1 MNVQRICW
9 ILLFSMVASLLPAQ
23 SYSKLWDKI
32 EQATKS
38 DLPREAINI
47 ATTLENKAI
56 ADGDLMQEMTAL
68 FVKMRLRGAISPDS
82 LLKDKDRIS
91 LRIQQI
97 THFSDRLFWDT
108 FLAKTI
114 AESYHFNNEDRRKY
128 SRKMLEQLGD
138 MESLHSIKSKA
149 LTPLVKQG
157 KDADEFDNDV
167 LHILLFDCLDQSF
180 LSSQERTALSS
191 QAEAFYRSKNLYAGA
206 IRFALRYEDAEAV
219 VTRYADRPENAI
231 AYASWV
237 ENLYTQAD
245 LSDNNVRQHL
255 FSLAQEGMKKY
266 GKHKDAKRIEA
277 VVKKLE
283 NPTVNLS
290 ESNLLCYPNLPMKW
304 VINSNN
310 IQKVSFDIYRCS
322 ADGKT
327 LFNHIATLQS
337 AFPKRETWRL
347 QSDTLSLTLS
357 EPGVYKLIQRETG
370 EEEVSTLLTCSRIIP
385 FLFHPGNGTCRIM
398 ALDSQTGEPLKE
410 FSVVKHETE
419 DHPKRQWDVTKGEL
433 WLSMKNMGET
443 PSYQGDFQILMPG
456 DSCSKKFYLNL
467 SKRKYNGDAHRHQQ
481 RVQIFIDRNI
491 YRPGQTVHVVGVL
504 YTQKGDSL
512 NVDSNACLEV
522 NLMKRGNKAV
532 ASFEAKTDEYGRF
545 NGDFLLPA
553 DQQEGDFFIQ
563 VRHANKQGKNA
574 EIHTEGKADLVVCA
588 YKRQTFSV
596 EFLPIET
603 AYTWGDTL
611 QVRGKVLT
619 MTLQPT
625 SNALVRYTINTNT
638 SFRGTINDPIEGVL
652 RTNAQGEFS
661 MPLLL
666 KEQPQRSALWRHYYS
681 SYSVSVS
688 VVGDNGETQTQQL
701 FIPVHQNPT
710 TLDVDLP
717 EVLVKEHLSHLVFR
731 NTNNMA
737 VQVDE
742 SVTVCLYDDR
752 NTLVWIQKF
761 PANIP
766 ILPSDWK
773 NLDDGVYRLEAETPS
788 GGKISKK
795 CLFISEKSE
804 QLPAQSPSFV
814 MTEEMT
820 KSESEKWLLVGHT
833 RQNITLF
840 KDVVSH
846 KGELLSS
853 EIMTL
858 SEGIHPIC
866 LSYDTIYQEG
876 AIVHLTILTEGE
888 FYQKE
893 IRLERPHPD
902 LRLNMSWKTFR
913 NRLSSGQEE
922 EWELRITTPD
932 GQPVS
937 ASLTARLYDASLD
950 ALAYNKWRANPYR
963 KPYFVNP
970 YAQIYRRNTTSLYYA
985 KKYKFKE
992 SQPADFSSW
1001 KDKTNGFERQVVY
1014 SVAPT
1019 FRLGATAKK
1028 DASNTLYEATVNIEK
1043 STQTSGAND
1052 GVSASHIPLRE
1063 NFNEVAFMRSSLHTD
1078 ATGKIALRFTL
1089 PEQLTTWKFTA
1100 FAHDK
1105 HLRHTLLEEEV
1116 IAQKSVTVSA
1126 NVPRFVREGDKL
1138 TIPIVVRSLLTDS
1151 TKGHFVATFF
1161 DADTSVE
1168 LSRTT
1173 GSFLIE
1179 DGSASFRISL
1189 PSLNAQSLSE
1199 KGMSVPRAIGC
1210 QVAVEGKYFSDG
1222 EVHQI
1227 PVLSDRVEV
1236 VRNLPF
1242 SITDGDVHTYQLDT
1256 LWTDTTALR
1265 SPQVTVNFTPSA
1277 LNEALRALASLS
1289 LEPTYGIDDWA
1300 RRYYALSLTLFL
1312 DERGICLPDFDLVKT
1327 TTLRDEVA
1335 SHIRQKQFK
1344 NGAWAWFEGMRES
1357 TFITNEILLLLA
1369 RLESLVGNHPLR
1381 ETTSQALLYM
1391 HKIMEKERQE
1401 MVTEEQKSK
1410 RHLPLGEVHLR
1421 YLDACNY
1428 LQADTTAACDYF
1440 LSKAEYLNATYS
1452 LYGKAVMS
1460 RVLCKGGKKET
1471 ADLLLRSLRE
1481 YLVSTPE
1488 MGAYFDAPKAQR
1500 TNHSYRIPTQTATIE
1515 AFYASGDTA
1524 TVKCMQQW
1532 LLQSKRTQKWETS
1545 RATADAVYALCLG
1558 EIGAPHTLRPIVT
1571 DMIPKDSTFNGIYRT
1586 LRVETD
1592 ATTKVTSMHSSQEM
1606 ISVCAPKPAVSSKI
1620 PSLSYGNVR
1629 ASYLLP
1635 ISMVEA
1641 YERGL
1646 DITLRLEVK
1655 RNGEWVEL
1663 AENEPTDATLPLR
1676 QVATIIA
1683 TRDFDFVRVSVPR
1696 PACAEPVVKLSG
1708 YSWQQGVG
1716 CYRVVTDYGADFYA
1730 DKLPKGSYKLVE
1742 ELHPDRSGTYEQGIA
1757 SVTCTYA
1764 PEFSGNTAGRKIQV
1778 VEAQGD
1784 E

>member
-1 MNVQRICW
+1 MNHLRTVCT
-9 ILLFSMVASLLPAQ
+9 LLFITISGLLAAQ
-23 SYSKLWDKI
+23 SYSKLWDRI

-56 ADGDLMQEMTAL
+56 ADGNLTQEMTAL
-68 FVKMRLRGAISPDS
+68 FVKMRLRGEISPDS
-82 LLKDKDRIS
+82 VRIDKERIA

-97 THFSDRLFWDT
+97 THPSDSLFWET

-114 AESYHFNNEDRRKY
+114 AESYHFNNEERRKY
-128 SRKMLEQLGD
+128 SQKMLEQLGN
-138 MESLHSIKSKA
+138 MESLHSIKSKS

-167 LHILLFDCLDQSF
+167 LHMLLFDCLDQSF
-180 LSSQERTALSS
+180 LSQQERTALSS
-191 QAEAFYRSKNLYAGA
+191 QAETFYHSKHLYAGA

-237 ENLYTQAD
+237 EKLYAQAD
-245 LSDNNVRQHL
+245 LSDNHARQHL
-255 FSLAQEGMKKY
+255 FSLAHEGIKKY
-266 GKHKDAKRIEA
+266 GKHRDAKRIKA
-277 VVKKLE
+277 VIEKLE
-283 NPTVNLS
+283 NPTVNLT

-304 VINSNN
+304 VINANN

-327 LFNHIATLQS
+327 LFNRIATLSS

-370 EEEVSTLLTCSRIIP
+370 EKEVSTLLHCSRITP
-385 FLFHPGNGTCRIM
+385 FLFYPSNGACRIM
-398 ALDSQTGEPLKE
+398 ALDTQTGEPLKE
-410 FSVVKHETE
+410 FSVVKHETKN
-419 DHPKRQWDVTKGEL
+419 HPKRQWDVTKGDL
-433 WLSMKNMGET
+433 WLSMKDMGET
-443 PSYQGDFQILMPG
+443 SSYQGDFQILMPG

-467 SKRKYNGDAHRHQQ
+467 SKRNYYGDARRHQQ

-563 VRHANKQGKNA
+563 VRHANTQGKDA
-574 EIHTEGKADLVVCA
+574 VIHTEGKADLVVGA

-603 AYTWGDTL
+603 VYTWGDTL

-619 MTLQPT
+619 MTLQPM
-625 SNALVRYTINTNT
+625 SNALVRYAIGTNT
-638 SFRGTINDPIEGVL
+638 SFRGTENDPIEGVL

-661 MPLLL
+661 IPLLL
-666 KEQPQRSALWRHYYS
+666 KEQSQRSALWRHYYS

-688 VVGDNGETQTQQL
+688 VVGDNGETQTGQL

-717 EVLVKEHLSHLVFR
+717 EVIVKEHLSHLVFR

-737 VQVDE
+737 VEVDE

-752 NTLVWIQKF
+752 NTLVWIQKL
-761 PANIP
+761 PANTP
-766 ILPSDWK
+766 ILPSDWTQ
-773 NLDDGVYRLEAETPS
+773 LDDGVYRLEAETPS

-795 CLFISEKSE
+795 CLFIGEKSE

-814 MTEEMT
+814 MTEEIT
-820 KSESEKWLLVGHT
+820 KSESEKWLLVGHS

-876 AIVHLTILTEGE
+876 ATVHLTILTEGE

-902 LRLNMSWKTFR
+902 LRLNLSWKTFR
-913 NRLSSGQEE
+913 NRLSPGQEE

-963 KPYFVNP
+963 KPYFLNS
-970 YAQIYRRNTTSLYYA
+970 YAQIYRRNTASLYYA
-985 KKYKFKE
+985 KKYKIKE
-992 SQPADFSSW
+992 IQPADFSSW
-1001 KDKTNGFERQVVY
+1001 KDEANRFERQVFY

-1028 DASNTLYEATVNIEK
+1028 DASNTLYEVAVNSEE
-1043 STQTSGAND
+1043 SAQTSGTND
-1052 GVSASHIPLRE
+1052 GANASNIPLRQD
-1063 NFNEVAFMRSSLHTD
+1063 FKEVAFMQSALHTD
-1078 ATGKIALRFTL
+1078 ADGKIALRFTL

-1100 FAHDK
+1100 FVHDK
-1105 HLRHTLLEEEV
+1105 HLRHALLEEEIIV
-1116 IAQKSVTVSA
+1116 QKSVTVSA
-1126 NVPRFVREGDKL
+1126 NVPRFVREGDQL

-1151 TKGHFVATFF
+1151 TKGRFVATFF
-1161 DADTSVE
+1161 DADTNTE

-1179 DGSASFRISL
+1179 NGSASFRISL
-1189 PSLNAQSLSE
+1189 PALNAESLSV
-1199 KGMSVPRAIGC
+1199 KGLSVPRAIGC
-1210 QVAVEGKYFSDG
+1210 QVAVEGKDFADG

-1227 PVLSDRVEV
+1227 PVVSDRIEV

-1242 SITDGDVHTYQLDT
+1242 SITEGDVHTYQLDT

-1265 SPQVTVNFTPSA
+1265 SPRITLNFTPSA
-1277 LNEALRALASLS
+1277 LHEALRALASLS

-1312 DERGICLPDFDLVKT
+1312 HERGIYLPDFDLVKT
-1327 TTLRDEVA
+1327 TTLRDEA
-1335 SHIRQKQFK
+1335 AAHIRQKQLK
-1344 NGAWAWFEGMRES
+1344 NGAWAWFDGMRES
-1357 TFITNEILLLLA
+1357 AFITNEMLLLFA

-1381 ETTSQALLYM
+1381 ENASQALRFM
-1391 HKIMEKERQE
+1391 QEKMEKLHQE
-1401 MVTEEQKSK
+1401 MEAEERTTK
-1410 RHLPLGEVHLR
+1410 RELPLGELPLR
-1421 YLDACNY
+1421 YLDACAY
-1428 LQADTTAACDYF
+1428 LKADTTAACQYF
-1440 LSKAEYLNATYS
+1440 LTKAENMNANYS

-1460 RVLCKGGKKET
+1460 RVLRQNGKKQV
-1471 ADLLLRSLRE
+1471 ADLLLRSVQE
-1481 YLVSTPE
+1481 YLVETPE
-1488 MGAYFDAPKAQR
+1488 MGAYFDAPKAQM
-1500 TNHSYRIPTQTATIE
+1500 TYHSYRIPTQTAVIE
-1515 AFYASGDTA
+1515 AFNAVGNTDL
-1524 TVKCMQQW
+1524 VKRMQQW
-1532 LLQSKRTQKWETS
+1532 LLQSRRTQQWETS
-1545 RATADAVYALCLG
+1545 RATADAVFALCLS
-1558 EIGAPHTLRPIVT
+1558 ENDTTTNLHPNGANLAPTEA
-1571 DMIPKDSTFNGIYRT
+1571 TFQGIYRSLT
-1586 LRVETD
+1586 VETSD
-1592 ATTKVTSMHSSQEM
+1592 TVTETRIHKCQETIG
-1606 ISVCAPKPAVSSKI
+1606 ISAPKTTISSTNLN
-1620 PSLSYGNVR
+1620 LSYGSAR
-1629 ASYLLP
+1629 ASYSLP
-1635 ISMVEA
+1635 ISKVES
-1641 YERGL
+1641 YDSGL
-1646 DITLRLEVK
+1646 KITLRLEVK
-1655 RNGEWVEL
+1655 RNGAWEEVQ
-1663 AENEPTDATLPLR
+1663 ENEPIDATLPLR
-1676 QVATIIA
+1676 QVAQIVA
-1683 TRDFDFVRVSVPR
+1683 SRDFDFVRLSMPR
-1696 PACAEPVVKLSG
+1696 PACTEPVIPLSG
-1708 YSWQQGVG
+1708 YSWQEGVG
-1716 CYRVVTDYGADFYA
+1716 CYRVVTDHGADFYA
-1730 DKLPKGSYKLVE
+1730 DKLPKGSYTIVE
-1742 ELHPDRSGTYEQGIA
+1742 MLHTDRSGTYEQGVATI
-1757 SVTCTYA
+1757 TCTYA
-1764 PEFSGNTAGRKIQV
+1764 PEFAGNTTGRKLQV
-1778 VEAQGD
+1778 GETKK
-1784 E
+1784 

>member
-9 ILLFSMVASLLPAQ
+9 ILLFSMAANLLPAQ
-23 SYSKLWDKI
+23 SYSKLWDRI

-56 ADGDLMQEMTAL
+56 ADGDLTQEMTAL

-82 LLKDKDRIS
+82 VLIDKERIA

-97 THFSDRLFWDT
+97 THPSDSLFWEM

-138 MESLHSIKSKA
+138 MESLHSIKSKS

-167 LHILLFDCLDQSF
+167 LHMLLFDCLDRAN
-180 LSSQERTALSS
+180 LSQQERTTLSS
-191 QAEAFYRSKNLYAGA
+191 QAEAFYRSKHLYAGA
-206 IRFALRYEDAEAV
+206 IRFALRYEDAEAI

-245 LSDNNVRQHL
+245 LSDNHVRQRL
-255 FSLAQEGMKKY
+255 FSLAHEGIKKY
-266 GKHKDAKRIEA
+266 GKHRDAKRIKA
-277 VVKKLE
+277 VIEKLE
-283 NPTVNLS
+283 NPTVNLT
-290 ESNLLCYPNLPMKW
+290 ESNLLCYPNFPMKW
-304 VINSNN
+304 VINANN
-310 IQKVSFDIYRCS
+310 IQKASFDIYRCS

-327 LFNHIATLQS
+327 LFNRIATLQS

-357 EPGVYKLIQRETG
+357 EPGVYKLIQRGTG
-370 EEEVSTLLTCSRIIP
+370 EEEVSTLLHCSRITP
-385 FLFHPGNGTCRIM
+385 FLFYPSNGTCRIM
-398 ALDSQTGEPLKE
+398 ALDTQTGEPLKE
-410 FSVVKHETE
+410 FSVVKHETKN
-419 DHPKRQWDVTKGEL
+419 HPKRQWNVTKGDL
-433 WLSMKNMGET
+433 WLSMKDMDET
-443 PSYQGDFQILMPG
+443 SSYQDDFQILIPG

-467 SKRKYNGDAHRHQQ
+467 SKRNYNGDAQRNQQ
-481 RVQIFIDRNI
+481 RVQIFTDRNI

-504 YTQKGDSL
+504 YTQKRDSL

-563 VRHANKQGKNA
+563 VRHANKQGKDA
-574 EIHTEGKADLVVCA
+574 EIYTEGKADLVVGA

-596 EFLPIET
+596 EFFPIET

-619 MTLQPT
+619 MTLQPM

-638 SFRGTINDPIEGVL
+638 SFRGTENTQIEGVL

-661 MPLLL
+661 IPLLL
-666 KEQPQRSALWRHYYS
+666 KEVLQRSALWRHYYS

-688 VVGDNGETQTQQL
+688 VVGDNGETQTGQL
-701 FIPVHQNPT
+701 YIPVHQNPT

-717 EVLVKEHLSHLVFR
+717 EVIVKEHLSHLVFR

-737 VQVDE
+737 AQVNE

-752 NTLVWIQKF
+752 NTLVWIQKL
-761 PANIP
+761 PANTP
-766 ILPSDWK
+766 ILPSDWTQ
-773 NLDDGVYRLEAETPS
+773 LDDGVYRLEAETPS

-795 CLFISEKSE
+795 CLFICEKSE

-814 MTEEMT
+814 MTEEIT

-833 RQNITLF
+833 HQNITLF
-840 KDVVSH
+840 KDVISH

-853 EIMTL
+853 EIITL
-858 SEGIHPIC
+858 SEGVHPIS

-876 AIVHLTILTEGE
+876 ATVHLTILTEGE

-913 NRLSSGQEE
+913 NRLSPSQEE

-932 GQPVS
+932 NQPVS
-937 ASLTARLYDASLD
+937 ASLTTRLYDASLD

-963 KPYFVNP
+963 KPYFINS

-985 KKYKFKE
+985 KKYKIKE
-992 SQPADFSSW
+992 IQPADFSSW
-1001 KDKTNGFERQVVY
+1001 KDEANRFERQVFY

-1028 DASNTLYEATVNIEK
+1028 DASNTLYEVAVNSEDAV
-1043 STQTSGAND
+1043 QTSGTND
-1052 GVSASHIPLRE
+1052 GANASNIPLRE
-1063 NFNEVAFMRSSLHTD
+1063 NFKEVAFMQSALHTD
-1078 ATGKIALRFTL
+1078 ADGKIALRFTL

-1100 FAHDK
+1100 FVHDK
-1105 HLRHTLLEEEV
+1105 HLRHALLEEE
-1116 IAQKSVTVSA
+1116 IISQKSVTVSA
-1126 NVPRFVREGDKL
+1126 NVPRFVREGDQL

-1151 TKGHFVATFF
+1151 TKGRFVATFF
-1161 DADTSVE
+1161 DVDTSAE

-1179 DGSASFRISL
+1179 NGSASFRISL
-1189 PSLNAQSLSE
+1189 PALNVESLSV
-1199 KGMSVPRAIGC
+1199 KGLSVPRTIGC
-1210 QVAVEGKYFSDG
+1210 QVAVEGKDFADG

-1227 PVLSDRVEV
+1227 PVVSDRIEV

-1242 SITDGDVHTYQLDT
+1242 SITEGDVHTYQLDT

-1265 SPQVTVNFTPSA
+1265 SPQITLNFTPSA
-1277 LNEALRALASLS
+1277 LHEALRALASLS

-1312 DERGICLPDFDLVKT
+1312 HERGIYLPDFDLAKT
-1327 TTLRDEVA
+1327 TTLRDEA
-1335 SHIRQKQFK
+1335 AAHIRQKQLK
-1344 NGAWAWFEGMRES
+1344 NGAWAWFDGMRES
-1357 TFITNEILLLLA
+1357 AFITNEILLLFA

-1381 ETTSQALLYM
+1381 ETTSQAQRFM
-1391 HKIMEKERQE
+1391 QEKMEKLHQE
-1401 MVTEEQKSK
+1401 MMAEERTTK
-1410 RHLPLGEVHLR
+1410 RKLPLGELPLR
-1421 YLDACNY
+1421 YLDACAY
-1428 LQADTTAACDYF
+1428 LKADTTAACRYF
-1440 LSKAEYLNATYS
+1440 LSKAANMNAHYS

-1460 RVLCKGGKKET
+1460 RVLRQHGEKT
-1471 ADLLLRSLRE
+1471 AADLLLRSVQE
-1481 YLVSTPE
+1481 YLVESPE
-1488 MGAYFDAPKAQR
+1488 MGAYFDAPKA
-1500 TNHSYRIPTQTATIE
+1500 TMMYNSYRIPTQTAVIE
-1515 AFYASGDTA
+1515 AYHAVGNADL
-1524 TVKCMQQW
+1524 VKRMQQW
-1532 LLQSKRTQKWETS
+1532 LLQSRRTQQWETS
-1545 RATADAVYALCLG
+1545 RATADAVFALCFSEGDTARIQFARDSNL
-1558 EIGAPHTLRPIVT
+1558 APMTATR
-1571 DMIPKDSTFNGIYRT
+1571 NGIYRT
-1586 LRVETD
+1586 LRV
-1592 ATTKVTSMHSSQEM
+1592 ATCDTAKVV
-1606 ISVCAPKPAVSSKI
+1606 SVASCQDTIAVCVPHATMSSKR
-1620 PSLSYGNVR
+1620 PQLLYGSVS
-1629 ASYLLP
+1629 ASYSLP
-1635 ISMVEA
+1635 LSKVEQFDSGLKIS
-1641 YERGL
+1641 
-1646 DITLRLEVK
+1646 LRLEVK
-1655 RNGEWVEL
+1655 RNGVWQEL
-1663 AENEPTDATLPLR
+1663 AVNEPMDPTLPLR
-1676 QVATIIA
+1676 QVATIVA
-1683 TRDFDFVRVSVPR
+1683 SRDFDFVRLSLPR
-1696 PACAEPVVKLSG
+1696 PACAEPVVPLSG

-1716 CYRVVTDYGADFYA
+1716 CYRVVTDNAADFYV
-1730 DKLPKGSYKLVE
+1730 DKLPKGTYTIVE
-1742 ELHPDRSGTYEQGIA
+1742 ALHTDRTGTYEQGIA
-1757 SVTCTYA
+1757 TITCTYA
-1764 PEFSGNTAGRKIQV
+1764 PEFAGNSVGRKVHIK
-1778 VEAQGD
+1778 
-1784 E
+1784 